1 MARRKRNVRS
11 VAKTLLIYGEGKTER
26 AFCLFLK
33 DLLVKRNS
41 GVKMTI
47 GAGNGGGPIELMRKV
62 QGKLERMDF
71 DNCVVLM
78 DTDLPWPKSLPKRV
92 NKTRIHYAGAIPCI
106 EGLFLK
112 LLNDPKYHSV
122 QHSSQK
128 CKRHFHKKYLGE
140 EEKYDKDNY
149 HKIFKKQT
157 LLKQIR
163 EIPDF
168 ARLLDLMGVGKC
180 E

>member
-1 MARRKRNVRS
+1 MVQSKPKIHSARR
-11 VAKTLLIYGEGKTER
+11 TLLIYGEGQTER
-26 AFCLFLK
+26 VFANFLK
-33 DLLVKRNS
+33 NVFVKRNS
-41 GVKMTI
+41 GVRITI
-47 GAGNGGGPIELMRKV
+47 DSGNGGGPAELMKKV
-62 QGKLERMDF
+62 SGKLKQRSF
-71 DNCVVLM
+71 DDCVVMM

-92 NKTRIHYAGAIPCI
+92 NKTQIHYAGAIPCI

-112 LLNDPKYHSV
+112 LLNDPKYHSM

-128 CKRHFHKKYLGE
+128 CKRHFHRKYLGE
-140 EEKYDKDNY
+140 EEKHDKDNY

-157 LLKQIR
+157 LLKRIC

-168 ARLLDLMGVGKC
+168 EKLLHLMDVGKC

>member
-1 MARRKRNVRS
+1 MITTWPNTFPVLTAQSRKS
-11 VAKTLLIYGEGKTER
+11 DKY
-26 AFCLFLK
+26 
-33 DLLVKRNS
+33 S
-41 GVKMTI
+41 GVKVTI
-47 GAGNGGGPIELMRKV
+47 DAGNGGGPIELMRKV

-128 CKRHFHKKYLGE
+128 CKRRFHKKYLGE